1 MRNTFAQGIYEISQE
16 IPDIYVV
23 AADISP
29 VGSIENFRDNFP
41 DQFINVGVAE
51 QAMIGLCSGLALRGC
66 RPFAYTIA
74 TFTAY
79 RPFEH
84 IRVEICYQN
93 LPVTI
98 VGMGAGVTYGTL
110 GGTHHSQEDIGIMGS
125 LPNMSILAPCD
136 PAETIEATW
145 ACARHNGPMY
155 LRIGKAGEPDFTSQA
170 VDAFEFGKLR
180 TIKEGSDLCIL
191 SYGPIM
197 RRVFE
202 VVEKLEAQGVSVAVE
217 SVHTIKPLDKEGIAD
232 VLNQFETVVVIEEHS
247 VLNGLG
253 MQVKEIAWDCRAS
266 SRLCTYGLKDE
277 FFHVFGAHEDMWDV
291 HGLGVDVLC
300 KDILSV
306 ALKAV

>member
-1 MRNTFAQGIYEISQE
+1 MRNTFAQGIYDISQE
-16 IPDIYVV
+16 ISDIYVV

-29 VGSIENFRDNFP
+29 VGSIEHFRNEFP

-84 IRVEICYQN
+84 IRVEVCYQN

-110 GGTHHSQEDIGIMGS
+110 GGTHHAQEDIGIMGS
-125 LPNMSILAPCD
+125 LPNMTILAPCD

-145 ACARHNGPMY
+145 ASARNNGPTY
-155 LRIGKAGEPDFTSQA
+155 LRLGKVGEPDFTSQA
-170 VDAFEFGKLR
+170 PDPFEFGKLR
-180 TIKEGSDLCIL
+180 TLKEGKDVCIL

-197 RRVFE
+197 RRVFD
-202 VVEKLEAQGVSVAVE
+202 VVEKLEAQGCSVAVE
-217 SVHTIKPLDKEGIAD
+217 SVHTIKPLDNQGIQD
-232 VLNQFETVVVIEEHS
+232 VLGQYENVVVIEEHS

-253 MQVKEIAWDCRAS
+253 MMVKQIAWDTQAS
-266 SRLCTYGLKDE
+266 CQLLTFGLKDE
-277 FFHVFGAHEDMWDV
+277 FIHIFGSQEDMWDV
-291 HGLGVDVLC
+291 HGLGIDHMYNTVLH
-300 KDILSV
+300 KLP
-306 ALKAV
+306 K